1 MAPMCLDWFTLFCEP
16 LLAPVDET
24 QLDKDE
30 KKVYLQL
37 AD

>member
-1 MAPMCLDWFTLFCEP
+1 MCLDWFTLFCEP
-16 LLAPVDET
+16 LLGRVDET
-24 QLDKDE
+24 QLDQDE